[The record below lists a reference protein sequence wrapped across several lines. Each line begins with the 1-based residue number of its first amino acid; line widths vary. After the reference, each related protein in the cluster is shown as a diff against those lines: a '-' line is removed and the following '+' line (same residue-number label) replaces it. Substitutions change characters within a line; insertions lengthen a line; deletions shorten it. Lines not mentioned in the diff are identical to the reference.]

1 VNEDQEL
8 ARRIALL
15 REEHRDLDLAIDLLI
30 ERGVVDQLLLARMKR
45 RKLALKDEV
54 MVLETQMIPDIIA

>member
-1 VNEDQEL
+1 VNEDQEQ